1 MNLEGVVSK
10 PKKEEKSK
18 AKVEHTTCC
27 CPFCLS
33 SRMVEEAKEQ
43 YSGFFTHLRN
53 ARIEVLRGFR
63 TLIDERISSL
73 EKQEKKVTKVKVE

>member
-1 MNLEGVVSK
+1 LEEAVSK
-10 PKKEEKSK
+10 SKKEEKSE
-18 AKVEHTTCC
+18 AKMEHTTCC

-33 SRMVEEAKEQ
+33 NRMMEEAKEQ

-73 EKQEKKVTKVKVE
+73 EKQKKKVTKVKVE

>member
-1 MNLEGVVSK
+1 MSK
-10 PKKEEKSK
+10 PKKEEKRK

-33 SRMVEEAKEQ
+33 SRMMEEAKEQ
-43 YSGFFTHLRN
+43 YSGFFAHLRS
-53 ARIEVLRGFR
+53 ARIEVLKGFR

-73 EKQEKKVTKVKVE
+73 EKQKKRVTKVKVE

>member
-1 MNLEGVVSK
+1 MSK
-10 PKKEEKSK
+10 AKKEEKSK
-18 AKVEHTTCC
+18 ARVEHKTCC
-27 CPFCLS
+27 YPFCLS
-33 SRMVEEAKEQ
+33 SRMMEEAKEQ

-73 EKQEKKVTKVKVE
+73 EKQKNKVTKVKVE

>member
-1 MNLEGVVSK
+1 LEGAVSK

-18 AKVEHTTCC
+18 ARVEDKTCC

-33 SRMVEEAKEQ
+33 SRMMEEAKEQ

-73 EKQEKKVTKVKVE
+73 EKQKKKVTKVKVE

>member
-1 MNLEGVVSK
+1 LEEAVSK
-10 PKKEEKSK
+10 SKKEENSK
-18 AKVEHTTCC
+18 AKMEHTTCC

-33 SRMVEEAKEQ
+33 SRMMEEAKEQ

-73 EKQEKKVTKVKVE
+73 EKQKKKVTKVKVE

>member
-1 MNLEGVVSK
+1 MSTA
-10 PKKEEKSK
+10 KKEDKSK
-18 AKVEHTTCC
+18 DRMEHTTCC

-33 SRMVEEAKEQ
+33 SRMMEEAKGQ
-43 YSGFFTHLRN
+43 YSGFVTHLRN

-73 EKQEKKVTKVKVE
+73 EKQKKKVTKVKVE